1 MPLQSR
7 LLFSQVSMESTI
19 ALKEFSTHTLMPP
32 ENLLISMSTFSFTLN
47 TVNILWSTKTVD
59 RLRTNL
65 IVISVL
71 DHRESLTPYVAH
83 NCVRFDWKWL
93 AFKTVLCDGLS
104 VVKNS
109 HFCVLCT

>member
-7 LLFSQVSMESTI
+7 LLFSQVSMESAI

-83 NCVRFDWKWL
+83 NCGL
-93 AFKTVLCDGLS
+93 AFKTVLCDGLI